1 MFDRYAREIRGMR
14 ISITQKCNL
23 RCFYCHNEGQKKSDW
38 EMSSKEI
45 ERIVGI
51 GKRIGIRK
59 LKITGGEPLLRN
71 DVVEIV
77 EKASE
82 YMDEISMTTNGI
94 LLDKYAGVLKNA
106 GLARVNISLDSLNHE
121 TYKYITGVSKLQSVI
136 TGIKTAAEIMP
147 VKINMVVMKNVNEN
161 EIENMIKFANEN
173 NVTLQLIEIE
183 TDKKHAGNGFYR
195 KYHHD
200 LQDIENGL
208 KEKALSIEVRR
219 MHHRKKYFLPF
230 NSGKVQ
236 VEVVRPM
243 HNSEFCKNCSR
254 IRITSDGKIKS
265 CLFDKNCMDI
275 VSLIKN
281 NSDDNK
287 LMEAFEKVVYMRKPY
302 WR

>member
-1 MFDRYAREIRGMR
+1 MFDRYGREIRGIR

-23 RCFYCHNEGQKKSDW
+23 RCFYCHNEGQKKSDE
-38 EMSSKEI
+38 EMSPCEI
-45 ERIVGI
+45 ERIVNAC
-51 GKRIGIRK
+51 KKFGIRK

-77 EKASE
+77 EKTSI
-82 YMDEISMTTNGI
+82 YMDEVSMTTNGI
-94 LLDKYAGVLKNA
+94 LLDERAGVLKNA
-106 GLARVNISLDSLNHE
+106 GLGRVNVSLDSLNPE
-121 TYKYITGVSKLQSVI
+121 TYKHITGVSRLQSVI
-136 TGIKTAAEIMP
+136 AGIKTAAEIMP
-147 VKINMVVMKNVNEN
+147 VKINTVVMKNVNEN
-161 EIENMIKFANEN
+161 EIGDMIKFAGEN

-200 LQDIENGL
+200 LQDIEKEL
-208 KEKALSIEVRR
+208 KKKALRTEVRR

-230 NSGKVQ
+230 NGGEVQ

-254 IRITSDGKIKS
+254 IRVTSDGKIKS
-265 CLFDKNCMDI
+265 CLFDNNYVDI

-287 LMEAFEKVVYMRKPY
+287 LMEAFEKAIYMRKPY
-302 WR
+302 W

>member
-1 MFDRYAREIRGMR
+1 MFDRYGREIRDMR

-23 RCFYCHNEGQKKSDW
+23 RCFYCHNEGQKKSDG

-45 ERIVGI
+45 ERIVNA

-77 EKASE
+77 EKTSR
-82 YMDEISMTTNGI
+82 YMDEVSMTTNGI
-94 LLDKYAGVLKNA
+94 LLEKYIGVLKNA
-106 GLARVNISLDSLNHE
+106 GLGRVNVSLDSLNPE
-121 TYKYITGVSKLQSVI
+121 TYRYITGVSRLQSVI
-136 TGIKTAAEIMP
+136 TGVKTAAEIMP
-147 VKINMVVMKNVNEN
+147 VKINTVVMKNVNEN
-161 EIENMIKFANEN
+161 EIGDMIKFANEN

-200 LQDIENGL
+200 LQDIEEKL
-208 KEKALSIEVRR
+208 KEKALRIEVRR

-230 NSGKVQ
+230 NGGEVQ
-236 VEVVRPM
+236 VEIVRPM

-254 IRITSDGKIKS
+254 IRVTSDGKIKP
-265 CLFDKNCMDI
+265 CLFDNNYMDI
-275 VSLIKN
+275 VSLVKN

-287 LMEAFEKVVYMRKPY
+287 LMEAFEKAIYMRKPY
-302 WR
+302 W